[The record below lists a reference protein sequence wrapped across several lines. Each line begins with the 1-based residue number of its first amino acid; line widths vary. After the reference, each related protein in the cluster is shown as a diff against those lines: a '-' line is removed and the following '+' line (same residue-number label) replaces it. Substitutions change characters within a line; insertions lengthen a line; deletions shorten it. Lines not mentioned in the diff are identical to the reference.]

1 MEAFDDRAPSGP
13 LSEHVEREESSGK
26 LWRRFVRTGSAED
39 YIAFCRERE
48 REKPEKREDPANV

>member
-1 MEAFDDRAPSGP
+1 MKAFDDRSPIDP
-13 LSEHVEREESSGK
+13 LSERIERKEASGK

-48 REKPEKREDPANV
+48 LEKREKRVDPANV